1 MNYNI
6 LCAGCRQRVENNEA
20 TTKKGPFLEHT
31 DANVC
36 INQLVALLA
45 RVTAGGDATVAIA
58 KEVETQVVILRV
70 AFTMMLAHDREHALA
85 APEKARTVKEPYEYA
100 PSFIDTAPARD
111 EMHHEGCFV
120 EIGHHACAIRRT
132 EDLRAALAS
141 MTTERDAAIARAEA
155 AEALIVTLRKVL
167 VEAEAQD
174 ADADGDKAAIIFDAP
189 DRRVVVYVDGAGRCT
204 IQRVDDCVVD
214 GGNLGD
220 ALAWAIGSAK

>member
-120 EIGHHACAIRRT
+120 EIGHHA
-132 EDLRAALAS
+132 
-141 MTTERDAAIARAEA
+141 IARAEA